1 MKLHLAIIT
10 LSALTLTACGGNK
23 ALNSEEAFNQ
33 DAADQQNQSENG
45 YDGQSSGYNRI
56 DGFNADDLQA
66 NAGYGGGEY
75 SDEALNDPSSP
86 LADRTLYFNFN
97 SSEMDQHARD
107 TAIAHAKFL
116 ATRPAVNIV
125 LEGHADERGTR
136 EYNIALGQNRAE
148 VVKRTMLLYG
158 VRPSQIRLISYGE
171 EKPAVLGHS
180 ADAWA
185 KNRRVEIRYKR

>member
-1 MKLHLAIIT
+1 MKLRL
-10 LSALTLTACGGNK
+10 LLLALTASVLTACGGGK
-23 ALNSEEAFNQ
+23 ALNGEEAFNQ
-33 DAADQQNQSENG
+33 DAADQNQAGDAYNG
-45 YDGQSSGYNRI
+45 NSSGYDRI

-75 SDEALNDPSSP
+75 SDAALNDPSSP
-86 LADRTLYFNFN
+86 LANRTLYFNFN
-97 SSEMDQHARD
+97 STEMDQHARD

-116 ATRPAVNIV
+116 ATRPAVQIV

-148 VVKRTMLLYG
+148 VVKRTLLLYG

-171 EKPAVLGHS
+171 EKPAVMGHS
-180 ADAWA
+180 DDAWA
-185 KNRRVEIRYKR
+185 KNRRVELRYKG